1 MCGIAG
7 LEGRCS
13 RIDIKEFKPWI
24 VRSKSQHDDSVAAVL
39 QRKIDSSTGSE
50 QRDLRMWREHLHLYR
65 SKDNKEYILCERGI
79 SGGIVN
85 V

>member
-1 MCGIAG
+1 MCGTAG
-7 LEGRCS
+7 LEERCS

-65 SKDNKEYILCERGI
+65 SKHNKEYILCERVI
-79 SGGIVN
+79 QMS
-85 V
+85 